1 MFLKLEIMK
10 TNFTQQEILL
20 CTGTSFSLQEFSQTT
35 DGINYNHLSEKEK
48 LEVACWNGQL
58 PALLPEIFKQ
68 HSVNKKLYL
77 WEIREGSSFIELELG
92 EIHLELEKQFSID
105 PYSFMPLQVFS

>member
-1 MFLKLEIMK
+1 MK

-20 CTGTSFSLQEFSQTT
+20 LTGTSFSLQEFSQNV
-35 DGINYNHLSEKEK
+35 DGFNSSQLSEKEK
-48 LEVACWNGQL
+48 LEVACWNG
-58 PALLPEIFKQ
+58 LLPVMLPEVFQQNAI
-68 HSVNKKLYL
+68 NKKLYL

>member
-1 MFLKLEIMK
+1 MK
-10 TNFTQQEILL
+10 TNYTQQEILL
-20 CTGTSFSLQEFSQTT
+20 LTGTSFSLQEFSETT
-35 DGINYNHLSEKEK
+35 DGLNYNHLTEKEK
-48 LEVACWNGQL
+48 LEVACWNGLL
-58 PALLPEIFKQ
+58 PAMLPEIFQ
-68 HSVNKKLYL
+68 QNAINKKLYL